1 MTRRG
6 RKRRLVLEDEYWKL
20 ILDGVPT
27 VEACRQIGIGRK
39 TGYRWRAEAGGP
51 PPTRMAEDTRLSR
64 YLTLLERP
72 CASAAMMS
80 VRSPDGSAGQPRR
93 CPGS

>member
-20 ILDGVPT
+20 ILEGVPA

-39 TGYRWRAEAGGP
+39 TGYRWRAEAGGLP
-51 PPTRMAEDTRLSR
+51 PARVAEETRVIALPVSVGAPAHRD
-64 YLTLLERP
+64 
-72 CASAAMMS
+72 AA
-80 VRSPDGSAGQPRR
+80 
-93 CPGS
+93 

>member
-6 RKRRLVLEDEYWKL
+6 RKRRLVLEDDYWKL

-39 TGYRWRAEAGGP
+39 TGYRWRAEAGGLP
-51 PPTRMAEDTRLSR
+51 PARVAEEIRSSR
-64 YLTLLERP
+64 YGEGPQRN
-72 CASAAMMS
+72 
-80 VRSPDGSAGQPRR
+80 
-93 CPGS
+93 